1 MASTKNLG
9 LVAGISVGNTPPS
22 NTLLIWYD
30 NNTSEKK
37 HKVYDVTQRRWV
49 SLNPQI
55 VKATT
60 YSELVNS
67 ANNNGLSVGS
77 FFKITDKSNVL
88 ATAITT
94 TKVQYSDTKGNVI
107 VDDLGKGKEFH
118 ISSSNLLID
127 GLNATFNEA
136 TNQLVFLFTD
146 DTPNY
151 DTDYLLGKKK
161 NGTKWSFFKMSF
173 SKLISPDSGNA
184 ISWSNG
190 LFFNFTKALN
200 LLINKKGGIVGRDI
214 YDRDV
219 LKLQRQIDIIGKNN
233 QNIVSGVNANISSA
247 TSDNSIFSK
256 KLPLNPNLS
265 GNAGDAKQGDTLF
278 NIVSMFQR
286 WINKLKFATGVRL
299 SLDYADAK
307 TQEYVNNNDTVQ
319 SAIGKIQYWMKN
331 IGSSGTLSSDWRPKH
346 GVDNDGMPVAGDSLD
361 EAFSKAIGKLNQLG
375 IITSGRLMS
384 SGKTSNGNPR
394 TSLWLDDGYIQFNN
408 ANKGYG
414 KYNSDSIELVDSN
427 NDTLSDRDSNANGL
441 KVTPESFFYKA
452 SDFNHE
458 VFLSSVNDYVANY
471 AATVFKSSSRI
482 DRGYNSTFALTAIND
497 DNRANSFD
505 AGFSKILLGR
515 IAYKMKYVED
525 STYTLANNESFIVCR
540 STENQNIYLPDNPAR
555 GTVIY
560 IVQSGSK
567 GYHVHAQGDNEI
579 DTIGE
584 SRKEVS
590 INERGSCYMFIW
602 IPGVYYDSSSN
613 ANGLWQCSKMS
624 NAL

>member
-67 ANNNGLSVGS
+67 ANNNSLSVGS
-77 FFKITDKSNVL
+77 FFKITDKSNIL
-88 ATAITT
+88 AIAITT

-146 DTPNY
+146 DIPNY

-219 LKLQRQIDIIGKNN
+219 LKLQRQIDIVAKNN

-319 SAIGKIQYWMKN
+319 SAIGKIQYWMKH
-331 IGSSGTLSSDWRPKH
+331 IGSSGRLSNDWKPKDEVGH
-346 GVDNDGMPVAGDSLD
+346 DEMPVAGDSLD

-375 IITSGRLMS
+375 IITKGRLTS
-384 SGKTSNGNPR
+384 LNKTPNGNPR

-408 ANKGYG
+408 ANNGHG
-414 KYNSDSIELVDSN
+414 KYASDNVELVDSN
-427 NDTLSDRDSNANGL
+427 SNGL
-441 KVTPESFFYKA
+441 RVTPESFLYNA
-452 SDFNHE
+452 RDFNNE
-458 VFLSSVNDYVANY
+458 IYFSSVKDDNSNY
-471 AATVFKSSSRI
+471 AATVFRSPVCNKI
-482 DRGYNSTFALTAIND
+482 HNSTFALTAIND
-497 DNRANSFD
+497 DDSINSFD
-505 AGFSKILLGR
+505 AGFSRILLGR
-515 IAYKMKYVED
+515 VTYKMKYVE
-525 STYTLANNESFIVCR
+525 SPTYTLANNESFIVCR
-540 STENQNIYLPDNPAR
+540 STENQNIYLPDNPSR

-560 IVQSGSK
+560 IVQSGSR
-567 GYHVHAQGDNEI
+567 GYHAYAQGDNEI

-590 INERGSCYMFIW
+590 INERGSCYMFVW
-602 IPGVYYDSSSN
+602 IPGIYYDSSSN